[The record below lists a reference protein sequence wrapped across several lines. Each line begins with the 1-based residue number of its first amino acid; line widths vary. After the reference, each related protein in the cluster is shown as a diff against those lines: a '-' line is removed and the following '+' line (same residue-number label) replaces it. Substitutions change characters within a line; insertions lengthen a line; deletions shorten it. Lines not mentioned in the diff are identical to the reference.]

1 VYLGAPYA
9 FINKVFLL
17 IKKKRRERKKKK
29 LVKDLKEK
37 LHTML
42 LIEADKGLG

>member
-1 VYLGAPYA
+1 VFFLGSG
-9 FINKVFLL
+9 K
-17 IKKKRRERKKKK
+17 KKKK

-42 LIEADKGLG
+42 LIEANKALV